1 MRSQAPKRTLKRE
14 GMAFG
19 LRVLWIAALAFNP
32 PAGLAQGVQQPST
45 RPGTQKAPVTITAV
59 GNKLFISSE
68 DPEALRL
75 ALEMAHLMTQ
85 ERSTKGPF
93 EVIHLKNA
101 SAAEA
106 AKTLDE
112 TFNGPKQTQQ
122 PIPFFNRGRSA
133 PRKPAVAPR
142 ENRIR
147 VVPDPASNSLLI
159 EASPLD
165 LLEVRRI
172 LKDSIDSGD
181 TDSAAIMKTWP
192 PVLCKYANAT
202 EVVNVL
208 RDVFRESMN
217 QNASVT
223 SLNGFAGFSFAAFRA
238 RRRQNLDVNGNAK
251 QVALSIGVDDRT
263 NSLVLNCSE
272 AMCQDVKKVVER
284 LDAAARDST
293 RTVRVISL
301 KSIDPSLVQQAI
313 DALQGRRTTSTTG
326 YGVGGVRTPGFQ
338 SGRSR
343 P

>member
-1 MRSQAPKRTLKRE
+1 MSRAGVAL
-14 GMAFG
+14 G
-19 LRVLWIAALAFNP
+19 LRVLWIAALVFNTR
-32 PAGLAQGVQQPST
+32 AALAQAVQQPST
-45 RPGTQKAPVTITAV
+45 QPGTRKAPVTITAV
-59 GNKLFISSE
+59 GNKLVISSE

-75 ALEMAHLMTQ
+75 ALELAHLMTQ

-93 EVIHLKNA
+93 EVVHLKNA
-101 SAAEA
+101 SATEA

-133 PRKPAVAPR
+133 PLQTAVAPR

-147 VVPDPASNSLLI
+147 VVADPASNSLLI

-181 TDSAAIMKTWP
+181 TESAAIMKTWP
-192 PVLCKYANAT
+192 PLLCKYASAT

-208 RDVFRESMN
+208 RDVYRESMN
-217 QNASVT
+217 QNASIT
-223 SLNGFAGFSFAAFRA
+223 SVNGLAGFNFAALRA

-263 NSLVLNCSE
+263 NSLVMNCSE
-272 AMCQDVKKVVER
+272 PMYQDIKRVVER
-284 LDAAARDST
+284 LDGAARDST
-293 RTVRVISL
+293 RTVKVISL

-313 DALQGRRTTSTTG
+313 DALQGRRTTSTPRTAG
-326 YGVGGVRTPGFQ
+326 YGVGGARTPGFQ
-338 SGRSR
+338 PGRSR